1 MSSLHS
7 YPSGGLFSPK
17 DVPSLKL
24 RPALIPNRHRGNCS
38 NMPGLRVGRGVASWR
53 ITLTSLEVKDFLMK
67 KILRYIQS
75 RNKHTQKTLMMAF
88 STHLVELVDWVDG

>member
-7 YPSGGLFSPK
+7 YPSGGLFSPR

-24 RPALIPNRHRGNCS
+24 GPALVPNRHRGNCS

-53 ITLTSLEVKDFLMK
+53 ITLTSLEVKDFIIK
-67 KILRYIQS
+67 KMTFAIHPIKEQTYTK
-75 RNKHTQKTLMMAF
+75 NF
-88 STHLVELVDWVDG
+88 NDGRFYSLSGTGGLG